1 MAWIEADKEYYK
13 KVKAGS
19 ELVNADDCTIEK
31 QDKKNRKKSSYKTV
45 NQWKEAGRKVKEE
58 ELENPKARIYVDT
71 KAKYYALYIEEQ
83 TDEIGED
90 ETKEIPITEW
100 STDFR

>member
-1 MAWIEADKEYYK
+1 MK
-13 KVKAGS
+13 S
-19 ELVNADDCTIEK
+19 RT
-31 QDKKNRKKSSYKTV
+31 KNRKKSSYKTV

-83 TDEIGED
+83 TDELGED
-90 ETKEIPITEW
+90 EIKEIPITEW
-100 STDFR
+100 STGLQLVTDKNHKCMENVFDGMGIVSKELG